1 VKRHS
6 SLGLPLRSTVV
17 SSCDSEATDINGK
30 TEFTMIGSWKEIVV
44 GSLPLHMAAA
54 LVISHYRRE
63 RQRERVL
70 RRMEDMFRLAY
81 DTTSKPDAAVLQHR

>member
-1 VKRHS
+1 
-6 SLGLPLRSTVV
+6 
-17 SSCDSEATDINGK
+17 
-30 TEFTMIGSWKEIVV
+30 
-44 GSLPLHMAAA
+44 MAAA